1 MNTITEE
8 LIKGFTDEELYRFH
22 AQIEAEEE
30 RRRREYKSKLIE
42 DFRKAWLALKDV
54 NIYIKYSNSYEDP
67 MYLTNWD
74 GFEFG
79 D

>member
-1 MNTITEE
+1 MNTITEQM
-8 LIKGFTDEELYRFH
+8 LRQFTDEELFRLLNDVTR
-22 AQIEAEEE
+22 EEE

-42 DFRKAWLALKDV
+42 DFRKAWIALKDA
-54 NIYIKYSNSYEDP
+54 NIYIKYSDSYEDP

-79 D
+79 I

>member
-1 MNTITEE
+1 MNHITEE
-8 LIKGFTDEELYRFH
+8 LIKGFTDEELYQLH
-22 AQIEAEEE
+22 AQIKAEEE
-30 RRRREYKSKLIE
+30 RRRREYKSKMIE
-42 DFRKAWLALKDV
+42 DFRKAWLTLKDAH
-54 NIYIKYSNSYEDP
+54 IYVKYSDSYVDP